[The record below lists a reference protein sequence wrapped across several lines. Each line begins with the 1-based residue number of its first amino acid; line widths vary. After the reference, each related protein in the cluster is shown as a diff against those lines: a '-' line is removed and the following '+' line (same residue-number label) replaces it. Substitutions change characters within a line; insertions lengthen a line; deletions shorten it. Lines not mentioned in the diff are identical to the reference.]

1 MKMFKKI
8 MAVALVGVMALSMLT
23 GCAVKN
29 ENDMK
34 SALKLAGQTRGVTVE
49 VNNDKK
55 VDGKKLS
62 AWAEEAVGVLDDKVG
77 EDLTGRYTFDDGK
90 IIAYVIK
97 EQNSTEKWRRL
108 PLRLMKTA
116 SILFL
121 STPSR
126 LRKRLTRAQR
136 TITLLSLLRQRQL
149 CNQPF

>member
-55 VDGKKLS
+55 VDGRS
-62 AWAEEAVGVLDDKVG
+62 CPPG
-77 EDLTGRYTFDDGK
+77 
-90 IIAYVIK
+90 
-97 EQNSTEKWRRL
+97 
-108 PLRLMKTA
+108 
-116 SILFL
+116 
-121 STPSR
+121 
-126 LRKRLTRAQR
+126 LRKPLACSMIRLAK
-136 TITLLSLLRQRQL
+136 I
-149 CNQPF
+149 

>member
-55 VDGKKLS
+55 VESVYASIRSIASAEVDDYSNVYKHGKERRK
-62 AWAEEAVGVLDDKVG
+62 
-77 EDLTGRYTFDDGK
+77 GRRQK
-90 IIAYVIK
+90 
-97 EQNSTEKWRRL
+97 RRL